1 MDDYI
6 VFVLII
12 SYYCVLS
19 PVTFLYFNAVGF
31 GHFYLLTA
39 KSVKNIL
46 FLKAAIEKND
56 LLIHEILKTIPPDV
70 LETILKDCF
79 NNDPKL
85 YIALMEIL
93 KDL

>member
-6 VFVLII
+6 VFVMII
-12 SYYCVLS
+12 MYYCALS
-19 PVTFLYFNAVGF
+19 PLTFMYFHAVAF
-31 GHFYLLTA
+31 GHYYLLTA

-46 FLKAAIEKND
+46 FLKAVIEKND
-56 LLIHEILKTIPPDV
+56 LLIQEILRTIPPDV
-70 LETILKDCF
+70 RENILKDCLI
-79 NNDPKL
+79 NDPKL